1 MARECYTASMKQ
13 KAVDN
18 VNADELDMRD
28 EVLTR
33 PEPSEELEP
42 VSLDDDLEHLAYI
55 GSKLA
60 KDLKSHLTQFLRQNR
75 DIFAWKQSNMGGID
89 PTIITHK
96 LNTNPSFKPVKQKRR
111 SFAPERQKAISEEV
125 GKLLQVG
132 AIREV
137 EYPKWLANVVLVKK
151 ANSKWRL
158 CIDFTDINKACP
170 KDSFPLPRIDLIVD
184 ATAGH
189 ELLSFMDAFS
199 GYNQI
204 SMDPN
209 DQEKTSFVT
218 AQGTYCYLVMPFGLK
233 NAGATYQRLV
243 NRMFQKQIGATM
255 EVYIDDMLVKSTTT
269 GLHIAN
275 LSEAFQI
282 LRNYNMKL
290 NPAKCAFGVSVGKFL
305 GFIVNHRGIEANPDK
320 IKALLDMPSPSGIK
334 EVQRLT
340 GRIAALSCFVSRA
353 SDKCQPFFQ
362 VLKKAFQW
370 DTKCE
375 EAFSALKT
383 YLSSPPILVSP
394 TEGELLTLYLVVSD
408 FSTSAVLVRDKERVQ
423 HPVYYCSRALRG
435 AEKRYPRMEK
445 LILALVTAARKLR
458 PYFQAHTI
466 EVPTEYLMK
475 QVLHKP
481 ETSDRLMKWA
491 IELSEFDIRYRPKTA
506 IKGQVLA
513 DFVMEFASL
522 EPARDA
528 QVATDPSTWKLSVDG
543 ASNPQ
548 GSGAGLILTSPEG
561 IDIEYALRIGFH
573 ASNNEAEYEA
583 VIAGLNLAHSL
594 EVNQLEVYSD
604 SQLVVRQIEDTYEAK
619 SETMVL
625 YLQKVR
631 DLLKKFVLVQAKH
644 VPRAKNSRAD
654 ALAKLATALQEDL
667 GRSTPVEYLAEPSI
681 DPYSMVVAPVG
692 SVPSWMDPIWD
703 YINDGTLPDDPK
715 EAAKIRVRSSRFT
728 NHKGS
733 LYKRGF
739 FTPFLKCI
747 AGEDTEYVLREVH
760 EGICEN
766 HIESRTLAGK
776 VLRQGYYWLTILKD
790 ATDLVKK
797 CRICQEHAK
806 ISRLPSEPLTSITSP
821 WPFQHWG
828 LDILGPLPIG
838 KGQCKFIIVV
848 VDYFTKWAEA
858 EPLATITE
866 QKIRN
871 FVWRAI
877 ICRFG
882 IPRALVSDNRKQFD
896 NAKFR
901 DLCAELGI
909 KNYYSSLA
917 HPQSNGQAEV
927 TIRTLKAA
935 LKTKLEDLK
944 GSWVEYLPEVLWT
957 YRTTHKSATRETP
970 FALAFGTEAV
980 APVEVGIKSP
990 RVELASEE
998 HNDEALRLNLEL
1010 LDEKRE
1016 QVQRRTEEYQ
1026 RKTARYY
1033 NQRVKPR
1040 SYMSGDL
1047 VLKKLLPTRKN
1058 PAHEKLGP
1066 N

>member
-1 MARECYTASMKQ
+1 M
-13 KAVDN
+13 
-18 VNADELDMRD
+18 
-28 EVLTR
+28 
-33 PEPSEELEP
+33 
-42 VSLDDDLEHLAYI
+42 
-55 GSKLA
+55 
-60 KDLKSHLTQFLRQNR
+60 
-75 DIFAWKQSNMGGID
+75 
-89 PTIITHK
+89 
-96 LNTNPSFKPVKQKRR
+96 
-111 SFAPERQKAISEEV
+111 
-125 GKLLQVG
+125 
-132 AIREV
+132 
-137 EYPKWLANVVLVKK
+137 EYPEWLANVVFVKK
-151 ANSKWRL
+151 ENGKWRL

-204 SMDPN
+204 SMDPD

-218 AQGTYCYLVMPFGLK
+218 AQGTYCYQIMPFGLK

-243 NRMFQKQIGATM
+243 NRMFQKLIGSTM
-255 EVYIDDMLVKSTTT
+255 EVYIDNMLVKFTTAD
-269 GLHIAN
+269 LHIAH
-275 LSEAFQI
+275 LSEAFMI

-290 NPAKCAFGVSVGKFL
+290 NPAKCAFGMSAGKFL
-305 GFIVNHRGIEANPDK
+305 GFIVNHRRIEANPDK
-320 IKALLDMPSPSGIK
+320 IKALLDMPSPSGTK

-340 GRIAALSCFVSRA
+340 GRIEALSNFVSKA

-383 YLSSPPILVSP
+383 YLSSPPIPVSP
-394 TEGELLTLYLVVSD
+394 TEGELLTLYLAISD

-435 AEKRYPRMEK
+435 AEERYPKMEK

-466 EVPTEYLMK
+466 EVPTEYPMK

-481 ETSDRLMKWA
+481 ETFGRLMKWA

-513 DFVMEFASL
+513 GFVMEFASA

-528 QVATDPSTWKLSVDG
+528 QVATDLSTWKLSVDG
-543 ASNPQ
+543 ASNAQ

-561 IDIEYALRIGFH
+561 IDIEYALRFGFH
-573 ASNNEAEYEA
+573 TSNNEAEYEV
-583 VIAGLNLAHSL
+583 VIAGLNLAYSL
-594 EVNQLEVYSD
+594 EVDQLEVYSD

-619 SETMVL
+619 SERMIL

-631 DLLKKFVLVQAKH
+631 DLLKKFVLVQVKH
-644 VPRAKNSRAD
+644 VPRVENSRAD
-654 ALAKLATALQEDL
+654 ALAKLATASQEDL
-667 GRSTPVEYLAEPSI
+667 GRSTPVEYMAEPSI
-681 DPYSMVVAPVG
+681 DPYSMIVAPVE
-692 SVPSWMDPIWD
+692 SVPSWMDPIWN
-703 YINDGTLPDDPK
+703 YIIDGSLPGDPK
-715 EAAKIRVRSSRFT
+715 EAAKIRARSARFT
-728 NHKGS
+728 HKGS

-747 AGEDTEYVLREVH
+747 SGEDTKYVLREVH
-760 EGICEN
+760 EGICGN
-766 HIESRTLAGK
+766 HIRARALAGK
-776 VLRQGYYWLTILKD
+776 VLRQGYYWPTILKD

-821 WPFQHWG
+821 WPFQQWG
-828 LDILGPLPIG
+828 LHILGPLPIG
-838 KGQCKFIIVV
+838 KGQCKFIIVA

-858 EPLATITE
+858 EPLATITK

-882 IPRALVSDNRKQFD
+882 IPRALVSDNGKQFD

-901 DLCAELGI
+901 NFYAELGI
-909 KNYYSSLA
+909 KNYYSSPA
-917 HPQSNGQAEV
+917 HPQSNGQVKV

-944 GSWVEYLPEVLWT
+944 GNWVEYLPEVLWA
-957 YRTTHKSATRETP
+957 YRTTQKSATRETP

-990 RVELASEE
+990 RIELASEE

-1026 RKTARYY
+1026 RKTTMYY
-1033 NQRVKPR
+1033 NQKVKPR
-1040 SYMSGDL
+1040 SYIPGDL
-1047 VLKKLLPTRKN
+1047 VLKKLLPARKN
-1058 PAHEKLGP
+1058 PAHGKLGP
-1066 N
+1066 NWEGPYIITRVVRPGNYELQTEEGKILQHTWNAEHLKRFYQ